1 VGYVV
6 VGEKDGYPCQGGAV
20 RVERV
25 DGTDAFTGSPT
36 VGVRDAGFQSLM
48 RVSEGDSGR
57 SSVRAIPDG
66 RR

>member
-1 VGYVV
+1 VV

-25 DGTDAFTGSPT
+25 DGTDALAGSPA
-36 VGVRDAGFQSLM
+36 VGVQDAGF
-48 RVSEGDSGR
+48 R
-57 SSVRAIPDG
+57 SVVRVRAIPDG